1 MEKLNLDAFK
11 LKMASEDSSKQELL
25 DKLAGTIQAT
35 CHDGELICCITK
47 PGTPVGHG

>member
-11 LKMASEDSSKQELL
+11 LKMASEDSNKQELL
-25 DKLAGTIQAT
+25 DKLAGALLAT

-47 PGTPVGHG
+47 PGSGGGIG